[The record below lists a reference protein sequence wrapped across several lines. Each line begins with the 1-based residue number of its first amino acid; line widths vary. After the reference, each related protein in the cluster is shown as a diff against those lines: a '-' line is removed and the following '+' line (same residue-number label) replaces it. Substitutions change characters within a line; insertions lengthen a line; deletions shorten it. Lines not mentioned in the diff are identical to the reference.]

1 MREIKFRAWFPK
13 EQVMLY
19 FDNPDFCGG
28 YNNLTFAWVENG
40 KEVSPS
46 WTDSGKSFPFDWD
59 SPRELMQYTGLKDKQ
74 GKEIYEG
81 DIVLWE
87 DWHGFEDEMAHP
99 EPDYDWRKPHEI
111 IWDDCGFNI
120 KMPFDNN
127 LRISGKYDY
136 IKQYGVEIIGNI
148 YQNPELL
155 AGLYPDTRDG

>member
-1 MREIKFRAWFPK
+1 MRELKFRQPIFNNEGIFIHWHYWGFI
-13 EQVMLY
+13 
-19 FDNPDFCGG
+19 DNGCF
-28 YNNLTFAWVENG
+28 
-40 KEVSPS
+40 VSPYCNPPEKAQEQS
-46 WTDSGKSFPFDWD
+46 Q
-59 SPRELMQYTGLKDKQ
+59 QYTGLKDKN

-148 YQNPELL
+148 YENGKLL
-155 AGLYPDTRDG
+155 KG